1 MTRLACLV
9 VPLFPL
15 AARLRCEPEL
25 IHEAL
30 AIFEGNGNAAR
41 LVAATRP
48 ARRAGLKPGLTLPQ
62 ARLLLPKLTA
72 RPRDAECE
80 RSAREALIEAAE
92 TISPRGEEGPD
103 GVVYLDILGLDRLY
117 AEESHGAQGKHG
129 TREKH
134 RSREGQIGV
143 ALMAA
148 TQAEG
153 LPTKVGIA
161 SSKLAARVAADS
173 PGSPTIVAAGGEAQF
188 LAPLPLT
195 RLAPEAEVASV
206 LDRWGIRSIGELAR
220 LPAAEIASR
229 LGRTGSELHSI
240 ARGFDAQPLTP
251 RRPSPTFREGMTLE
265 WPLVSL
271 EPFLFVGRA
280 ALDRLSHRLRARGL
294 ACKRLEV
301 SLRLEPDG
309 HYERAIEL
317 PAPTRDT
324 KTLLTLV
331 RLELEAR
338 PPGAPVAGFSLTA
351 HPDRSPESQL
361 SLFGPATLSPDR
373 LAATLARL
381 FALLGPD
388 RVGSPKPLDS
398 HRPEGFRLEAYTPP
412 PPPEIEP
419 SPPRGR
425 GLLGARTFRPPI
437 PLEVLVAGGPQ
448 DEELAMADTIAEPV
462 STYGSEPAPPPAVR
476 LLSITNHPGNTQEAE
491 AEGTKAVK
499 RPTIRGKVRV
509 ASGPWNLEEEWWS
522 EHPVERDYWDV
533 ELSDGGIYR
542 IYQER
547 RSREWFADGMYD

>member
-15 AARLRCEPEL
+15 AARLRSEPEL
-25 IHEAL
+25 AHEAV
-30 AIFEGNGNAAR
+30 AIFEGNGNTAR

-48 ARRAGLKPGLTLPQ
+48 ARRAGLKPGFTLPQ

-80 RSAREALIEAAE
+80 RSAQEALIEAAE
-92 TISPRGEEGPD
+92 TISPRSEEAKD
-103 GVVYLDILGLDRLY
+103 GVVYLDVLGLERRF
-117 AEESHGAQGKHG
+117 A
-129 TREKH
+129 REV
-134 RSREGQIGV
+134 QIGA
-143 ALMAA
+143 ALMEA

-173 PGSPTIVAAGGEAQF
+173 PGSPTVVPPGGEAEF
-188 LAPLPLT
+188 LAPLPLA
-195 RLAPEAEVASV
+195 RLAPEAEVAST
-206 LDRWGIRSIGELAR
+206 LERWGVRSIGELAR
-220 LPAAEIASR
+220 LPSAEVTSR
-229 LGRTGSELHSI
+229 LGRTGSELHGI
-240 ARGFDAQPLTP
+240 ARGMDAQPLIP
-251 RRPSPTFREGMTLE
+251 RQPPPTFREGMTLE

-280 ALDRLSHRLRARGL
+280 ALDRLAHRLCGRGL
-294 ACKRLEV
+294 ACRRLELA
-301 SLRLEPDG
+301 LRLEPDG

-338 PPGAPVAGFSLTA
+338 PPGAPVVGFSFTA
-351 HPDRSPESQL
+351 HPDRSPETQL

-381 FALLGPD
+381 FALLGPG
-388 RVGSPKPLDS
+388 RVGSPKPLDA
-398 HRPEGFRLEAYTPP
+398 HRPEGFQLEPYTPP
-412 PPPEIEP
+412 PPPEFD
-419 SPPRGR
+419 SPPSRGR
-425 GLLGARTFRPPI
+425 GLLGARTFRPAI
-437 PLEVLVAGGPQ
+437 PLEVVTTHLPRSHPIVA
-448 DEELAMADTIAEPV
+448 ADTICEPKA
-462 STYGSEPAPPPAVR
+462 TYGSASREVAEKPPPPSLR
-476 LLSITNHPGNTQEAE
+476 LLSIANQPHDSQEAE
-491 AEGTKAVK
+491 SVAK
-499 RPTIRGKVRV
+499 RPTIQGKVRV

-522 EHPVERDYWDV
+522 EHPVDRDYWDV

-547 RSREWFADGMYD
+547 RSQEWFADGIYD